1 MTTFYECV
9 GVIIIVII
17 VRVDVFFCVG
27 RDKTCILLCHTQLE
41 KKLSR
46 LVILS
51 RGLRQTFEL
60 SL

>member
-41 KKLSR
+41 KKTKQISDS
-46 LVILS
+46 VK
-51 RGLRQTFEL
+51 GLA
-60 SL
+60 SNI